1 MTSGARKTG
10 EGGWDGAAG
19 PGPQEFEVVRT
30 DAAGFEGWFA
40 RLCARGDADDQAR
53 VARDVAE
60 IVARVRA
67 EGDAALVEYTAR
79 FDRRPDLTEDAL
91 EVSQDDLHAALAG
104 LQPDLREALT
114 RAAGRIR
121 AFHAVQQSHL
131 HTARLEDGRGLSARL
146 LVRPLAR
153 VGLYVPG
160 GTAAYPSTVLM
171 NAVPAKVAGVPE
183 VVMVSP
189 SPGGAPNPV
198 VLAAAALAGVD
209 RVFTIGGAQAVAA
222 LAYGTARV
230 PRVDKIVG
238 PGNAWVAE
246 AKRQVYGAVDIDS
259 VAGPSEVLIVADEG
273 ARPEV
278 VAADLLAQA
287 EHDVRAAAV
296 LVTWHAPLAEAVA
309 TALAE
314 QVATLPRKE
323 ACIQALTDRGGLIV
337 CRDEAEA
344 YDLANRYASEHLG
357 LAVRDPE
364 AGLLKIEN
372 AGAVFLGHH
381 TPEALGDYNAGV
393 NHVLPTSG
401 TARFASPL
409 SVHDFIKRTSVL
421 SVSQASLQRLG
432 PEAARLARAE
442 GLEAHA
448 RAIEIRGGQ
457 S

>member
-1 MTSGARKTG
+1 MSLKLEIIHSDAPGFSAR
-10 EGGWDGAAG
+10 
-19 PGPQEFEVVRT
+19 
-30 DAAGFEGWFA
+30 FA
-40 RLCARGDADDQAR
+40 RLCARGDAADQAR
-53 VARDVAE
+53 VAEDVRG

-67 EGDAALVEYTAR
+67 EGDAALIEYTAR
-79 FDRRPDLTEDAL
+79 FDRRAGVTAAEL
-91 EVSQDDLHAALAG
+91 EVPQDDLHAALAA
-104 LQPDLREALT
+104 LDPALREALT
-114 RAAGRIR
+114 RAAVRIR
-121 AFHAVQQSHL
+121 AFHAVQQAHL
-131 HTARLEDGRGLSARL
+131 HDAHLDDGRGLVARL
-146 LVRPLAR
+146 IARPLAR

-189 SPGGAPNPV
+189 APGGTPNPV

-209 RVFTIGGAQAVAA
+209 RVFTVGGAQAVAA
-222 LAYGTARV
+222 LAFGTERV

-238 PGNAWVAE
+238 PGNAWVAA
-246 AKRQVYGAVDIDS
+246 AKRQVFGAVDIDL

-309 TALAE
+309 AALAA

-337 CRDEAEA
+337 CRDADEA
-344 YDLANRYASEHLG
+344 YALANRYASEHLG

-364 AGLLKIEN
+364 AALARIED

-421 SVSQASLQRLG
+421 SVSQDSLRRLG

-448 RAIEIRGGQ
+448 RAIELRGEQEGR
-457 S
+457 